1 MEEYRRG
8 GSGMKLPPHIA
19 EDPELNGTGEAGLVE
34 QLQHSINTGSL
45 KFNLFTPNQKHNLS
59 FYASGQHIHRDSYYS
74 AYGRTTDFTG
84 VMGAQYIYSF
94 DKCLFMPADLTGGIE
109 FCHDDLDDRA
119 TDKQKYREAALAE
132 DPTATGQHLQ
142 ELIEKYTPASL
153 HQIINV
159 WSAYAQNEWKM
170 INGASL
176 SVGVSIKTALWI
188 RLFSVHVPMC
198 AIIRQ
203 PTSISG

>member
-1 MEEYRRG
+1 
-8 GSGMKLPPHIA
+8 
-19 EDPELNGTGEAGLVE
+19 
-34 QLQHSINTGSL
+34 
-45 KFNLFTPNQKHNLS
+45 
-59 FYASGQHIHRDSYYS
+59 
-74 AYGRTTDFTG
+74 
-84 VMGAQYIYSF
+84 
-94 DKCLFMPADLTGGIE
+94 MPLHACRSDGGIE

-188 RLFSVHVPMC
+188 RLFFSPRANV
-198 AIIRQ
+198 RYN
-203 PTSISG
+203 PTADVNLRLSYAEGFQCPAGL